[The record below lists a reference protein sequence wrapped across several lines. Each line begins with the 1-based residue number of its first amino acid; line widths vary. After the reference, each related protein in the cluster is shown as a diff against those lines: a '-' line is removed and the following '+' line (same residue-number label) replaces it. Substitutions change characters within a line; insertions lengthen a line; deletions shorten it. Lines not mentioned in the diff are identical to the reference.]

1 MTDRRPVRLGVGYGR
16 IPAVGVIEALHAL
29 DPDTGRA
36 MCGQPV
42 AISWSADDAA
52 DTEID
57 CRQCLAAIGEPGLAD

>member
-1 MTDRRPVRLGVGYGR
+1 MTGQRAVGLGVGYER

-29 DPDTGRA
+29 DPHTGRA

-42 AISWSADDAA
+42 AISWSAEDAA

-57 CRQCLAAIGEPGLAD
+57 CRGMPCGHA

>member
-1 MTDRRPVRLGVGYGR
+1 MRGHRSAHVGVGYVR

-29 DPDTGRA
+29 DPHSGRA

-42 AISWSADDAA
+42 AISWSAEDAA

-57 CRQCLAAIGEPGLAD
+57 CRDCLAAMDKTELAS